1 MSAAGRSDTPRQIVI
16 FGAGQAAVTATRYF
30 HADTAHRVVGYA
42 VDAEFLRAGEIHG
55 SPVVAVEEVVQ
66 RFPPEQVFAFV
77 PMGAARM
84 NQVRTDKYAL
94 MKSLGYRFVSYVHS
108 SNDVHE
114 KGSVGENCFILER
127 QTTNYDCVI
136 GNNVMI
142 WSGCHI
148 GDGSKVGDNCFL
160 GAQVVINGAVEVG
173 ENCYLSTHCTLAN
186 AIKVG
191 ARSFIGANALITS
204 NTAERSVHVVEPTAA
219 IEIDS
224 MRFVK
229 LLRHDI

>member
-1 MSAAGRSDTPRQIVI
+1 MSAADRSDTPRQIVI
-16 FGAGQAAVTATRYF
+16 FGAGKAAVTATRYF

-42 VDAEFLRAGEIHG
+42 VDAEFLKAGDLLG

-66 RFPPEQVFAFV
+66 RFPPEHVFAFV

-127 QTTNYDCVI
+127 QTTNYDCAI
-136 GNNVMI
+136 GDNVVM

-148 GDGSKVGDNCFL
+148 GDGSRVGDNCFL
-160 GAQVVINGAVEVG
+160 GSHVVVNGFVDVG
-173 ENCYLSTHCTLAN
+173 ASSYLSSNCTLAHG
-186 AIKVG
+186 IKLG
-191 ARSFIGANALITS
+191 ARCFIGANALIAS
-204 NTAERSVHVVEPTAA
+204 DTAEGAVHVVEPTPAMG
-219 IEIDS
+219 IDS
-224 MRFVK
+224 KRFVK